1 MNYFFIM
8 KYGLILGIA
17 FILASC
23 SSGSGEKHMMPSG
36 VPVTVA
42 VAEQKD
48 IPIQI
53 HAIGNVEAYSTVSVK
68 TRVEGEISRIYFKEG
83 QEVKKGDLLY
93 MIDPRPFKAML
104 QQFEASLLRD
114 TAQMKKAEADA
125 HRYEELLKSGV
136 VSKQEHDQ
144 YHTDYEALKA
154 TVSAD
159 EAAVQNAKLQLGY
172 CHIRSPINGR
182 IGKLEVNQ
190 GNIVKD
196 IDTVLVTINQ
206 TKPIYV
212 AFTLPEQEVS
222 EVRKYMAQKNLEVQ
236 AIVPGSKLSPVI
248 GELTFINN
256 EVDKSTGTILL
267 KAVYPNEDEFLWP
280 KQFVNV
286 ILTLTTQ
293 PNAVVIPSQAVQ
305 TGQDGLYVYVVKS
318 DLTVEYR
325 PVVVG
330 NRMDQEMVIAK
341 GLRPGEKIVTDGQFQ
356 IIHGSKVEIKNDLE
370 SLTPNSSDL
379 DNQKSDKREE

>member
-8 KYGLILGIA
+8 KYGFILGIA

-23 SSGSGEKHMMPSG
+23 SSGSGEKHMMPAG

-104 QQFEASLLRD
+104 QQFEANLLRD

-159 EAAVQNAKLQLGY
+159 EAAVQNARLQLGY

-182 IGKLEVNQ
+182 VGKLEVNQ

-330 NRMDQEMVIAK
+330 NRIDQEMVIAK

>member
-8 KYGLILGIA
+8 KYGFILGIA

-23 SSGSGEKHMMPSG
+23 SSGSGEKHMMPAG

-53 HAIGNVEAYSTVSVK
+53 HTIGNVEAYSTVSVK

-114 TAQMKKAEADA
+114 TAQRKKAEADA

-236 AIVPGSKLSPVI
+236 AIVPGSKVSPVI

>member
-8 KYGLILGIA
+8 KYGFILGIA

-23 SSGSGEKHMMPSG
+23 SSGSGEKHMMPAG

-53 HAIGNVEAYSTVSVK
+53 HTIGNVEAYSTVSVK

-182 IGKLEVNQ
+182 IVKLEVNQ
-190 GNIVKD
+190 GNSVKY
-196 IDTVLVTINQ
+196 IDTVLVSINQ

-236 AIVPGSKLSPVI
+236 AIVPGSKVSPVI

-379 DNQKSDKREE
+379 YNQKSDKREE

>member
-8 KYGLILGIA
+8 KYGFILGIA

-23 SSGSGEKHMMPSG
+23 SSGSGEKHMMPAG

-53 HAIGNVEAYSTVSVK
+53 HTIGNVEAYSTVSVK

-236 AIVPGSKLSPVI
+236 AIVPGSKVSPVI

>member
-8 KYGLILGIA
+8 KYGFILGIA

-23 SSGSGEKHMMPSG
+23 SSGSGEKHMMPAG

-53 HAIGNVEAYSTVSVK
+53 HTIGNVEAYSTVSVK

-182 IGKLEVNQ
+182 VGKLEVNQ

-236 AIVPGSKLSPVI
+236 AIVPGSKVSPVI